1 MILYRYLLK
10 TLEKNQNRKNF
21 STKIFVFIELYTL
34 FTIYSIHKLL
44 FIINFHSKIKRYMI
58 FKRRSFIKF

>member
-1 MILYRYLLK
+1 MILNRYLLK
-10 TLEKNQNRKNF
+10 ILEKNQNRKNF

-44 FIINFHSKIKRYMI
+44 FIINFHSKIKRYI
-58 FKRRSFIKF
+58 